1 MEEEERKTLFL
12 YYDAQAYLYTNGQCK
27 TIDDNQRRRSNVAD
41 NPSIAAISMFLN
53 ISSAS
58 FSEQSKK
65 YFHYNYDENER
76 KNIKKTLKNL
86 LLLAIINA

>member
-41 NPSIAAISMFLN
+41 NPSIAAISMFLF
-53 ISSAS
+53 AS
-58 FSEQSKK
+58 FRNKAK
-65 YFHYNYDENER
+65 NTFIIIMMKTNE
-76 KNIKKTLKNL
+76 KI
-86 LLLAIINA
+86 